1 MLDICFMEK
10 NMAKKETQKDN
21 LTQELIKS
29 ADIDYVN
36 KMLENSEDL
45 KEFKIS
51 KSTLSNIASW
61 ALNGESDKDIR
72 EHLDLNKHQFAILCT
87 VCPTLI
93 VIMDRS
99 RAMADL
105 IVAGSLF
112 QTAVGGK
119 HVRKQQLIKVGIY
132 DGGIKIGEKVEKQW
146 VEEELPPNP
155 MLLKFL
161 AENKLSEQFGEHKG
175 VDEEKMKKL
184 ADSFSDRDRALIEQ
198 ASKKFKEELDGKN

>member
-119 HVRKQQLIKVGIY
+119 YVRKQQLIKVGDY
-132 DGGIKIGEKVEKQW
+132 ENGIKIGEHVEKQW

-161 AENKLSEQFGEHKG
+161 AENKLSEQFGESKG

>member
-1 MLDICFMEK
+1 MAR
-10 NMAKKETQKDN
+10 AKKNSEKDN
-21 LTQELIKS
+21 VTEELIKQT
-29 ADIDYVN
+29 DIDYVN
-36 KMLENSEDL
+36 QMLEKSEDL
-45 KEFKIS
+45 KDFNIS

-61 ALNGESDKDIR
+61 ALNGDSDKEIR

-87 VCPTLI
+87 VCPTLV

-119 HVRKQQLIKVGIY
+119 RIKKQQLIKVGIY
-132 DGGIKIGEKVEKQW
+132 QDGVKVGEKVEKHY

-155 MLLKFL
+155 ILLKFL
-161 AENKLSEQFGEHKG
+161 AENKLSEQFGESKG
-175 VDEEKMKKL
+175 VDDKKIRNL
-184 ADSFSDRDRALIEQ
+184 VDGLSAHDRKLIEE
-198 ASKKFKEELDGKN
+198 AAKKYGEINGEN